1 MEVNVAWIQMID
13 EEHAE
18 GELAA
23 LYERTADPRYG
34 RVDHI
39 MQVHSLHP
47 AGLRAHDELYRAVMR
62 GTATLPKVD
71 REMIA
76 LVVSAINECHY

>member
-1 MEVNVAWIQMID
+1 MAWID
-13 EEHAE
+13 VPDDRTWE

-23 LYERTADPRYG
+23 LRPEVVDPGYG
-34 RVDHI
+34 RVDNILGIHA
-39 MQVHSLHP
+39 LDP
-47 AGLRAHDELYRAVMR
+47 ASMRAHLELYRQAMR

-76 LVVSAINECHY
+76 LVVSAANDCEY